1 MSTNEFYLEGLRIA
15 DEERVSNAAQRAA
28 AEDRAVG
35 NESEREALR
44 EVELLEG
51 KLKRETLKK
60 ELFAYLYQKEFTMY
74 ESTEL

>member
-1 MSTNEFYLEGLRIA
+1 MSTDEFYLEGLRIVE
-15 DEERVSNAAQRAA
+15 EERASGAAQQAA

-51 KLKRETLKK
+51 KLKCEALKK
-60 ELFAYLYQKEFTMY
+60 ELFAYLY
-74 ESTEL
+74 